1 MATILPPPSKRQRRE
16 ELERTTIQQDVTA
29 VAPGEDGSFK
39 ARFVD
44 GDGKQLAEVI
54 EVPLADAS
62 EKNLS
67 LLVNTLL
74 DKDREDYLPY
84 RFRINIPNSE
94 IIVDTWPANF
104 LELLRSHGVTN
115 PFETTVT
122 LTAEPQAV
130 FKVQAVSRMAHRIP
144 GHGQAILAAQFS
156 PATSSR
162 LATGS
167 GDNSVRIWNTET
179 GTPQH
184 TMTGHTGWTLCV
196 AWSPDAKIIASGS
209 MDKTIRLWDPEKGV
223 ARGGALTG
231 HQKWITQ
238 IAWQPYF
245 LWTDGTPRLA
255 SASKDCTIRVWLANT
270 GKTEHVLS
278 GHRSSVTCVK
288 WGGTNLIFS
297 GSEDK
302 TIRAWDAAKG
312 TLVQT
317 FTAHAHWVNHIA
329 LSTDH
334 VLRTGFFDHT
344 PVPDTDEGKRAKAKE
359 RFERVAKVQGKIDE
373 RFISASDDF
382 LLYLH
387 SPSQGTKP
395 VAKMNGHQKQ
405 VNHVTFSPDGN
416 LVASAGWDN
425 HIKIWAARDGRFLAT
440 LRGHVGP
447 VFQVAFSA
455 DSRLLVTGSRDTTLK
470 VWSMST
476 FKLVRDLPGHQDEV
490 YAVDWAPDGKKV
502 GSGGKDKAVRLWC
515 N

>member
-238 IAWQPYF
+238 IGT
-245 LWTDGTPRLA
+245 LGRTDPHILSFSLRLT
-255 SASKDCTIRVWLANT
+255 SAQHGSRTSCGRTARRD
-270 GKTEHVLS
+270 S
-278 GHRSSVTCVK
+278 HRRARTAP
-288 WGGTNLIFS
+288 FAS
-297 GSEDK
+297 GSP
-302 TIRAWDAAKG
+302 TRA
-312 TLVQT
+312 
-317 FTAHAHWVNHIA
+317 
-329 LSTDH
+329 
-334 VLRTGFFDHT
+334 R
-344 PVPDTDEGKRAKAKE
+344 R
-359 RFERVAKVQGKIDE
+359 
-373 RFISASDDF
+373 
-382 LLYLH
+382 
-387 SPSQGTKP
+387 
-395 VAKMNGHQKQ
+395 
-405 VNHVTFSPDGN
+405 
-416 LVASAGWDN
+416 
-425 HIKIWAARDGRFLAT
+425 
-440 LRGHVGP
+440 
-447 VFQVAFSA
+447 
-455 DSRLLVTGSRDTTLK
+455 
-470 VWSMST
+470 SMSSRAT
-476 FKLVRDLPGHQDEV
+476 
-490 YAVDWAPDGKKV
+490 AP
-502 GSGGKDKAVRLWC
+502 A
-515 N
+515 